1 VTLADE
7 EVFRLLQ
14 DRFVV
19 GTRNNA
25 GDAHVGQSGGY
36 GSAQTSIGTSNGAG
50 ARNVQLVVMAADA
63 TVLQVLPGF
72 WHPGDLA
79 RELRFALEL
88 HALWTDRALTRAEQQ
103 QRFTAMQRVHVR
115 AFPDDTLARS
125 SWQTFDRASELVRTR
140 KEPRDTT
147 VCESSGPGVFDGV
160 LRVSLKPVCVLV
172 HERML
177 AQPFRSFADF
187 DMESFVDYAQPF
199 YDLNMWVDA
208 PVPLAGGPQEPASA
222 MDRATAVRAR

>member
-7 EVFRLLQ
+7 EVIHLLR
-14 DRFVV
+14 DHFVL

-36 GSAQTSIGTSNGAG
+36 ARAQTCIGTSNGAG
-50 ARNVQLVVMAADA
+50 ARNVQMVVMAADA

-88 HALWTDRALTRAEQQ
+88 HALWSDRTLSRAGQQ
-103 QRFTAMQRVHVR
+103 QRFTAMQRAHMR
-115 AFPDDTLARS
+115 SFPDDTLARS
-125 SWQTFDRASELVRTR
+125 SWQSFDRAAELVRTR

-147 VCESSGPGVFDGV
+147 VSEASGPGVFDGV

-187 DMESFVDYAQPF
+187 DMDSFVDYGQAL
-199 YDLNMWVDA
+199 YDLNMWFDA
-208 PVPLAGGPQEPASA
+208 PVPLAGGPQEPATV
-222 MDRATAVRAR
+222 MDRATAQPAR